1 MSSLMTI
8 STLLATLDVA
18 GTAVFAVSGAGLG
31 VRHRLDVFGVC
42 VLALV
47 AGNAGGVIRDLLIG
61 AVPVSA
67 VSRWEYVAV
76 SLIAGLI
83 TFIWHPSI
91 ERMRVPILV
100 FDAAGLG
107 LFAVAGTQK
116 ALAFGIEPFIAAL
129 LGMLTGIGGG
139 VIRDVLVS
147 EIPTVLRSDLYAV
160 AALAGAGVVVAGHWL
175 QLPPEVTTVGGATVC
190 FGIRLA
196 AIRRGWSLPRATAQD
211 RPGQIDSR

>member
-1 MSSLMTI
+1 MTI
-8 STLLATLDVA
+8 NTLVALDVA

-31 VRHRLDVFGVC
+31 VRYRLDVFGVC

-47 AGNAGGVIRDLLIG
+47 TGNAGGVIRDLLVG

-67 VSRWEYVAV
+67 ISRWEYVTV

-83 TFIWHPSI
+83 TFRWHPSVQ
-91 ERMRVPILV
+91 RMRGPILL
-100 FDAAGLG
+100 FDAAGLA

-116 ALAFGIEPFIAAL
+116 ALAFGLHPFMAAL

-139 VIRDVLVS
+139 IVRDVLVS
-147 EIPTVLRSDLYAV
+147 EIPTVLRSNLYAI
-160 AALAGAGVVVAGHWL
+160 AALVGAGVMVAGQLL
-175 QLPPEVTTVGGATVC
+175 QLPPMLTTLGGATFC

-196 AIRRGWSLPRATAQD
+196 AIRRGWSLPRADTGESA
-211 RPGQIDSR
+211 

>member
-1 MSSLMTI
+1 MTI
-8 STLLATLDVA
+8 NTLLATLDVA

-67 VSRWEYVAV
+67 VSRWEYVTV

-83 TFIWHPSI
+83 TFKWHPSI

-100 FDAAGLG
+100 FDAAGLA

-116 ALAFGIEPFIAAL
+116 ALAFGVNPFIAAL

-139 VIRDVLVS
+139 VITY
-147 EIPTVLRSDLYAV
+147 TVDGVQKVAV
-160 AALAGAGVVVAGHWL
+160 ADNYTMAAWPIKPRRARVVILGL
-175 QLPPEVTTVGGATVC
+175 DGAT
-190 FGIRLA
+190 R
-196 AIRRGWSLPRATAQD
+196 SK
-211 RPGQIDSR
+211 